1 MGEIFQ
7 ECLSADSV
15 LVPKREPIYIKVILS
30 YVQMSWFSGGPQNHN
45 TYMLIHTRSLPLIS

>member
-15 LVPKREPIYIKVILS
+15 LVPKREPVYIKVILS
-30 YVQMSWFSGGPQNHN
+30 CVQMSWFSGGPQNHN
-45 TYMLIHTRSLPLIS
+45 TYL